1 MYGVAF
7 IVTAFA
13 LIPCTDEASAGPIP
27 WGARGHE
34 IAARA
39 AAATL
44 PAGIPGF
51 FRDAAPQLVYLN
63 PEPDRWRERSL
74 AEMDQ
79 AWSYDHYVDLEN
91 VVDVDAL
98 AGSDALDDVTLGALS
113 EADRFRYIRRLY
125 ESGMERPERDAGFLP
140 FRIVELYQRLV
151 TEWRLW
157 RAEANPTVKAW
168 IQDRIVSDA
177 GLLGHYVTDASNP
190 HHTTIHFNGW
200 DADAPNPGN
209 YTYDR
214 DFHYRFESQFVD
226 AHLDDAL
233 VRARMNGSS
242 RSVAGNARAAVLDH
256 LQKSHAQVEELYRLD
271 RDVGF
276 DPNQQAS
283 DEVVDFTAER
293 LASGADML
301 RTLWW
306 SAWLESADGP

>member
-1 MYGVAF
+1 MYGVEL
-7 IVTAFA
+7 IIPVFA
-13 LIPCTDEASAGPIP
+13 LVSCAGESPAGPVP

-39 AAATL
+39 AAAAL
-44 PAGIPGF
+44 PAGVPGF

-63 PEPDRWRERSL
+63 PEPDRWREQSL

-79 AWSYDHYVDLEN
+79 AWSYDHYIDLEN

-98 AGSDALDDVTLGALS
+98 AASSAFEDASLGALS

-151 TEWRLW
+151 TQWRLW
-157 RAEANPTVKAW
+157 RAETNPTVKAW
-168 IQDRIVSDA
+168 IEDRIVSDA

-200 DADAPNPGN
+200 NADVPNPGG
-209 YTYDR
+209 YMYDR
-214 DFHYRFESQFVD
+214 DFHYRFESEFVD

-233 VRARMNGSS
+233 VRTRMGGSPT
-242 RSVAGNARAAVLDH
+242 SVAGNARAAVLDH
-256 LQKSHAQVEELYRLD
+256 LQKSHARVEELYRLD

-283 DEVVDFTAER
+283 AEVIDFAAER

-306 SAWLESADGP
+306 SAWLESAAGP

>member
-7 IVTAFA
+7 FMTAFA
-13 LIPCTDEASAGPIP
+13 LVSCAEKAPAGPVP
-27 WGARGHE
+27 WGERGHE

-39 AAATL
+39 AAAAL

-51 FRDAAPQLVYLN
+51 FRDAGPQLVYLN

-74 AEMDQ
+74 TEMDQ
-79 AWSYDHYVDLEN
+79 AWSYDHYIDLEN

-98 AGSDALDDVTLGALS
+98 TGPDALDDATLGALS
-113 EADRFRYIRRLY
+113 EADRFRYMRRLY

-157 RAEANPTVKAW
+157 RAETNPTVKAW
-168 IQDRIVSDA
+168 IEDRIVSDA

-200 DADAPNPGN
+200 DSDTANPEN
-209 YTYDR
+209 YTSDR
-214 DFHYRFESQFVD
+214 DFHYRFESRFVD

-233 VRARMNGSS
+233 VRARMGGSS
-242 RSVAGNARAAVLDH
+242 TSVAGNARAAVIEH
-256 LQKSHAQVEELYRLD
+256 VRKSHAQVEELYRLD

-276 DPNQQAS
+276 DPNEQAS

-306 SAWLESADGP
+306 SAWLESASGP